1 MAGLFI
7 SQSFQIAAE
16 EWAKLLQALRIT
28 ASALLPV
35 PRLNFAQRSLAC
47 TYGRAKSRWA
57 RQEQA
62 GGAAKLQNVTA
73 VTDAPSRF
81 WQLDMAQ
88 DMDQV

>member
-1 MAGLFI
+1 VAGLFL
-7 SQSFQIAAE
+7 SQHLFRSQLKQ
-16 EWAKLLQALRIT
+16 WAKLLQALSIT

-35 PRLNFAQRSLAC
+35 PRLNFAQTQLSR
-47 TYGRAKSRWA
+47 YRWA

-62 GGAAKLQNVTA
+62 VGAAKLQNVTA